1 MKNQSSATI
10 LRIYLSSTD
19 KERTEIL
26 YESIVFKAKDSG
38 LAGTTVIK
46 GIFGYGASSVI
57 HSYKFWEISEKLPVV
72 VEIVD
77 TEEKVLAFYETIR
90 PTLESM
96 RYGCLV
102 VTERVNVLLDKPG
115 KRRADSH

>member
-1 MKNQSSATI
+1 MKNNSSATI

-19 KERTEIL
+19 KIQNEIL
-26 YESIVFKAKDSG
+26 YESIVFKAKDAG
-38 LAGTTVIK
+38 LAGATVIK

-72 VEIVD
+72 VEIAD
-77 TEEKVLAFYETIR
+77 TEENVLKFYDSIR

-102 VTERVNVLLDKPG
+102 VAEKVNVLLDKPG
-115 KRRADSH
+115 AKRND

>member
-1 MKNQSSATI
+1 MKNHSSAI
-10 LRIYLSSTD
+10 ALRIYLSSTD
-19 KERTEIL
+19 KNRNEIM
-26 YESIVFKAKDSG
+26 YESIVFKAKEAGLSG
-38 LAGTTVIK
+38 ATVIK

-77 TEEKVLAFYETIR
+77 TEEKVLVFYETIR

-102 VTERVNVLLDKPG
+102 VTEEVNVLLDKAG
-115 KRRADSH
+115 EKR

>member
-1 MKNQSSATI
+1 MKNHSSAI
-10 LRIYLSSTD
+10 ALRIYLSTTD
-19 KERTEIL
+19 KDRNEIM
-26 YESIVFKAKDSG
+26 YESIVFKAKEAG
-38 LAGTTVIK
+38 LAGATVTK

-72 VEIVD
+72 IEIVD
-77 TEEKVLAFYETIR
+77 TKEKVMAFYEIIR

-102 VTERVNVLLDKPG
+102 ITEKANVLLDKPG
-115 KRRADSH
+115 ERR